1 MTEQMTTAERDGL
14 KRKLSALNAQQRDLL
29 RQAQRC
35 QTDLTVIRRLPGREQ
50 TRAALVDRMNDLHG
64 ERGELLNQIRDLGDR
79 LRESH
84 RAASLGF
91 MAGVS
96 PTAQLREA
104 AKRTGI
110 LEQLYIALCRG
121 ADGAFEDDFF
131 DWRVPLAKARKNLG
145 EPPHPSQD
153 KGEN

>member
-1 MTEQMTTAERDGL
+1 MDRNEREDI
-14 KRKLSALNAQQRDLL
+14 KRRLSDLNARQRDLL
-29 RQAQRC
+29 RQAQQC

-64 ERGELLNQIRDLGDR
+64 ERGELLDQIRDLGGR

-104 AKRTGI
+104 ARRTGI
-110 LEQLYIALCRG
+110 LENLFVDLCRG
-121 ADGAFEDDFF
+121 ADGDFADDFF
-131 DWRVPLAKARKNLG
+131 DWRVPLAKARKKLG
-145 EPPHPSQD
+145 ERPVLDD
-153 KGEN
+153 KTEKGDGE